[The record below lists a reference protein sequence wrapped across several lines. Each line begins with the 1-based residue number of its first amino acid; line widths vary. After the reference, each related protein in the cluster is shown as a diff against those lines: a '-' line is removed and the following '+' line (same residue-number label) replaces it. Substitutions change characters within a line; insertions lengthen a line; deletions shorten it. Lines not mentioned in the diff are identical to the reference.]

1 MKEYVLARISEA
13 STWRGFVYLLTA
25 LGIALSAAQTEAI
38 IAVGMA
44 VSGAIGVFVADKKA

>member
-25 LGIALSAAQTEAI
+25 LGIALSAAQTEAL